1 MRTERFE
8 EGLRVRREVLG
19 PEYVDRSIASAD
31 DFTMPLQEI
40 VTEFAWGAV
49 WSRPGLSRKTRSLVN
64 LGMITALNRPHELR
78 LHVLGAVRNG
88 CTREEIREVLL
99 QTVPYCGA
107 PAALDSFRVA
117 KEVFAELEAQGRD
130 AGD

>member
-1 MRTERFE
+1 MGTERFA
-8 EGLRVRREVLG
+8 EGLKIRREVLG
-19 PEYVDRSIASAD
+19 AEYVDRSIQSAD
-31 DFTMPLQEI
+31 EFTMPLQEMI
-40 VTEFAWGAV
+40 TEFAWGAV
-49 WSRPGLSRKTRSLVN
+49 WSRPGLDRKTRSLVN

-78 LHVLGAVRNG
+78 LHVLGALRNG

-117 KEVFAELEAQGRD
+117 KEVFADVERQGD
-130 AGD
+130 LLK